1 MSEAGRAELH
11 GRDTLGLATRVKA
24 LAVADPVLD
33 LERRKSLLAS
43 REWTGYQM
51 EELALTAI
59 DTVTLK
65 MDFDDGARHED
76 IVAAMARVAAF
87 QMPQRD
93 RDEHTAVARW
103 VLDSLLNVGTVDR
116 DFSHLYGI
124 VSHSTYASHTFSFK
138 LLREVPGPDGK
149 PRLRASNEAIAVLV
163 GAVDLDIASEQ
174 VAADAKLEALVRRGR
189 LTDAHRAAEMALRR
203 TVQYTEHIRTRLEG
217 MRRDIRSV
225 DWVRDVQRMQ
235 TDALEHIEDR
245 INAENII
252 KDNLVQMMENSTED
266 TTPAQAAELITI
278 LEECL
283 RRHASLQAHLQE
295 IGERFRAEQERQS
308 FVPPPSRDHVD
319 LGHQLLEPTLHLAV
333 RQAYPLLDT
342 FATAA
347 TPPHRPAI
355 IYLPDLI
362 TGLMT
367 PPAEP
372 DGDNGV
378 IIEPEFGDA
387 EDTCVFS
394 DEQYTAVASLLE
406 HADAD
411 GVRLSE
417 LLHAARR
424 HSVSSGQ
431 NNLDHL
437 LALHVLGLFGAPR
450 HDPERGTV
458 LAALAD
464 DRELDD
470 CRFAGHDLLVVH
482 GPPASILPADTGIEE
497 GAA

>member
-1 MSEAGRAELH
+1 MSEAGPH

-33 LERRKSLLAS
+33 LERRKPLLVS
-43 REWTGYQM
+43 REWAGYQM

-76 IVAAMARVAAF
+76 IVAAMARVAGL
-87 QMPQRD
+87 QMPQHD

-116 DFSHLYGI
+116 DFSHDYGI
-124 VSHSTYASHTFSFK
+124 APGGTYASHRFSFK
-138 LLREVPGPDGK
+138 LLREVPGPDGR

-225 DWVRDVQRMQ
+225 DWARDVEGMQ
-235 TDALEHIEDR
+235 TEALEHIEDR
-245 INAENII
+245 INAENTI
-252 KDNLVQMMENSTED
+252 KDNLVRMMENSTED
-266 TTPAQAAELITI
+266 TTPTQAAELIAI

-283 RRHASLQAHLQE
+283 RRHASLQANLQE

-308 FVPPPSRDHVD
+308 FVPPPSRTHVN
-319 LGHQLLEPTLHLAV
+319 LERQLLRPVLQLPV
-333 RQAYPLLDT
+333 RQAYPLLDQ

-347 TPPHRPAI
+347 TPPHRPAT

-362 TGLMT
+362 TSLMT
-367 PPAEP
+367 PPTEP
-372 DGDNGV
+372 DGDDGL
-378 IIEPEFGDA
+378 IIEPEFGDTH
-387 EDTCVFS
+387 DTSVFC
-394 DEQYTAVASLLE
+394 DEQYTAVEALLE
-406 HADAD
+406 QADAD

-417 LLHAARR
+417 LLNMARR
-424 HSVSSGQ
+424 RAAAAGQ
-431 NNLDHL
+431 PGLDHL

-450 HDPERGTV
+450 HAPDRGTV
-458 LAALAD
+458 LTALAD
-464 DRELDD
+464 DSELDD
-470 CRFAGHDLLVVH
+470 ALFAGHDLLVVQ
-482 GPPASILPADTGIEE
+482 GPAATVPNTGTDHEE